1 VLLFGTGGTLVEVF
15 RDRALGLPPLN
26 TTLARRMMERTKI
39 YTALKGVRGREPV
52 DLAELEK
59 IMVRFSH
66 LVVEQRWIKE
76 IDINPLLAAPGQIIA
91 LDARVVLYEPEVTQ
105 DELPQLAI
113 RPYPT
118 QYVQPFIDGQGET
131 YIIRPI
137 RPEDE
142 PKMIK
147 FHESLSERSVY
158 LRYFRAFQLSQ
169 RVEHERL
176 TRISFIDYDRTMALV
191 AERHNPET
199 NEDEI
204 VAVGRL
210 TKARGTNEAEY
221 ALLVSDEFQG
231 RGLGTELLSRL
242 LQIARDEGVGRVTA
256 YMLPENR
263 GIINIS
269 KKLGFRIE
277 REAELVKA
285 VIEL

>member
-1 VLLFGTGGTLVEVF
+1 
-15 RDRALGLPPLN
+15 
-26 TTLARRMMERTKI
+26 
-39 YTALKGVRGREPV
+39 
-52 DLAELEK
+52 
-59 IMVRFSH
+59 
-66 LVVEQRWIKE
+66 
-76 IDINPLLAAPGQIIA
+76 
-91 LDARVVLYEPEVTQ
+91 
-105 DELPQLAI
+105 
-113 RPYPT
+113 
-118 QYVQPFIDGQGET
+118 
-131 YIIRPI
+131 
-137 RPEDE
+137 
-142 PKMIK
+142 MIK